1 LTDVFYVIARTARI
15 LELDGMPRELRQA
28 ILCAALLVGPPT
40 ETTFAQKSTER
51 AVVTVRPIHTG
62 VCQIGQ
68 DHVLGGEHTADE
80 RLPFVIYS
88 FLVEGDNGAKALVD
102 LGPKTLDY
110 CNGMFRRHGFFR
122 DLGSRRP
129 RSERFPDDIVQP
141 HGNLFDQLREL
152 KIVPDEIGHI
162 IFSHLHADHHGMDD
176 ARNGGAAESFTNALL
191 HLSARGWKDNVDRRA
206 DGRWNSYV
214 DFAFADFIERRQQ
227 SRRVQLDDD
236 SQVMPGVRTLYL
248 GGHSVCSQAVLLD
261 TADGL
266 VILASDDIYLYR
278 LLEGDILPR
287 IRTSETAYRAAL
299 DRLARLALDRDAI
312 IVAMHDPVVWEKWQQ
327 GGRNW
332 LRELKPV
339 SDRAVRRYARAR
351 GWTK

>member
-1 LTDVFYVIARTARI
+1 
-15 LELDGMPRELRQA
+15 
-28 ILCAALLVGPPT
+28 
-40 ETTFAQKSTER
+40 
-51 AVVTVRPIHTG
+51 
-62 VCQIGQ
+62 
-68 DHVLGGEHTADE
+68 
-80 RLPFVIYS
+80 
-88 FLVEGDNGAKALVD
+88 
-102 LGPKTLDY
+102 
-110 CNGMFRRHGFFR
+110 
-122 DLGSRRP
+122 
-129 RSERFPDDIVQP
+129 
-141 HGNLFDQLREL
+141 
-152 KIVPDEIGHI
+152 
-162 IFSHLHADHHGMDD
+162 
-176 ARNGGAAESFTNALL
+176 
-191 HLSARGWKDNVDRRA
+191 
-206 DGRWNSYV
+206 V